1 MIALN
6 VNGKSF
12 DLNVEPETP
21 LLWVLRD
28 TIGLT
33 GTKFGCG
40 AGLCGA
46 CTVHI
51 DGTPARSCLL
61 SVGGLAGR
69 EVVTIESIV
78 ENKANPVVMAWIEE
92 QVPQCGYCQNGM
104 IIQASDL
111 LATTKNPS
119 AALIKTAM
127 NGHLCRCGTYS
138 AVIRAVQR
146 AAAVMAKGA

>member
-1 MIALN
+1 MIALK
-6 VNGKSF
+6 VNGKGF

-92 QVPQCGYCQNGM
+92 QVPQCGYCQAGQIM
-104 IIQASDL
+104 AASAL
-111 LATTKNPS
+111 LARHPQPTDADIDREMTN
-119 AALIKTAM
+119 I
-127 NGHLCRCGTYS
+127 CRCGTYAEIRGAIRKAS
-138 AVIRAVQR
+138 ALMSR
-146 AAAVMAKGA
+146 G

>member
-12 DLNVEPETP
+12 EVDIKPETP

-51 DGTPARSCLL
+51 DGTPAR
-61 SVGGLAGR
+61 VMPGIGR
-69 EVVTIESIV
+69 RIGW
-78 ENKANPVVMAWIEE
+78 P
-92 QVPQCGYCQNGM
+92 
-104 IIQASDL
+104 
-111 LATTKNPS
+111 
-119 AALIKTAM
+119 
-127 NGHLCRCGTYS
+127 
-138 AVIRAVQR
+138 
-146 AAAVMAKGA
+146 